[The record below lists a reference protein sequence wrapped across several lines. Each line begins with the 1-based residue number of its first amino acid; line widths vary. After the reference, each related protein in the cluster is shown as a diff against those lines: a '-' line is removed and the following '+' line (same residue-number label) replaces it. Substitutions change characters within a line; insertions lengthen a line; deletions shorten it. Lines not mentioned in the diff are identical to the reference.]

1 MRPSSLPYPLT
12 STSHNIM
19 SKMTEAKKRD
29 FVTQI
34 ITLVEENQE
43 VLSDKGFDPTNR
55 VDELKVKK
63 TTADTTEIEQQ
74 KAAARAKEATAEAN
88 RTLDDAYDDASDFA
102 DLISG
107 LLGKDDELVKKM
119 RKFRK

>member
-1 MRPSSLPYPLT
+1 
-12 STSHNIM
+12 
-19 SKMTEAKKRD
+19 MTEAKKRD

-43 VLSDKGFDPTNR
+43 VLTDKGFDPTER
-55 VDELKVKK
+55 VDELKNKK
-63 TTADTTEIEQQ
+63 TTADTAEIEQQ
-74 KAAARAKEATAEAN
+74 EAAAKAKEATAEAN
-88 RTLDDAYDDASDFA
+88 RTLDDAYNDASDFA

>member
-1 MRPSSLPYPLT
+1 
-12 STSHNIM
+12 M

-29 FVTQI
+29 FVAQI
-34 ITLVEENQE
+34 ITLVEKEQD
-43 VLSDKGFDPTNR
+43 VLIGKGFDPAAR
-55 VDELKVKK
+55 VDGLKIKK
-63 TTADTTEIEQQ
+63 TAADTAEIAQQ
-74 KAAARAKEATAEAN
+74 EAAAKAKEATAQAN
-88 RTLDDAYDDASDFA
+88 LTLDDAYKDASDFA

>member
-1 MRPSSLPYPLT
+1 
-12 STSHNIM
+12 M
-19 SKMTEAKKRD
+19 SKLTEAKKRD

-43 VLSDKGFDPTNR
+43 VLTDKGFDPTAR
-55 VDELKVKK
+55 VDELKTKK
-63 TTADTTEIEQQ
+63 TTADTAEIEQQ
-74 KAAARAKEATAEAN
+74 EAAARAKEATAEAN
-88 RTLDDAYDDASDFA
+88 RTLDDAYSDASDFA